1 MFRVTAKTHTG
12 AVREH
17 NEDAFYCDQSPDS
30 QDQGF
35 VVVADG
41 MGGYAAGEVASDI
54 VVKTLAELKPKAEA
68 LVAALVECHQR
79 IVSHAQA
86 NPESK
91 GMGAAVVAARFNPSQ
106 VAVCWAGDA
115 RAYLFHPKRGLAA
128 VSRDHSYVQLLLAQG
143 QLTEEQ
149 ARTHPDRN
157 LVTQCLGINPPQP
170 ELTTASWTE
179 GDTLLL
185 CSDGL
190 TDELDDAAIRQI
202 LLDAGSIEA
211 AADQLIEAA
220 LKSGGRDNITVILA
234 ENLCAPSGA
243 ENQNIASEAEQDSEP
258 VSWLPIVIGVGAALL
273 VAVLGGALLFLKN

>member
-1 MFRVTAKTHTG
+1 MFRVIAKTHTG

-17 NEDAFYCDQSPDS
+17 NEDAFYCDQE
-30 QDQGF
+30 QGF

-106 VAVCWAGDA
+106 VALCWAGDA
-115 RAYLFHPKRGLAA
+115 RAYLFHPQRGLAA

-170 ELTTASWTE
+170 ELTMASWTH

-190 TDELDDAAIRQI
+190 TDELDDAAISQI
-202 LLDAGSIEA
+202 LLQASSIEDA
-211 AADQLIEAA
+211 VDQLIEAA

-243 ENQNIASEAEQDSEP
+243 EHQDSASEAEQDSSDQ